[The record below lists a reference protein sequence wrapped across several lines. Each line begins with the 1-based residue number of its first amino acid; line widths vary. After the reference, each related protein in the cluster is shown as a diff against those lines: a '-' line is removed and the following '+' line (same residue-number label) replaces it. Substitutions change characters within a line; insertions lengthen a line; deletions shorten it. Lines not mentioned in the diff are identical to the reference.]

1 MIPLSLVASLG
12 CAPSLA
18 PTWTHDIRPIV
29 SSRCTSCHQEGN
41 IGPFALQTYEEVVQ
55 WLEPSVQAV
64 EAGVMPPW
72 DAAPVRE
79 YLADPSLTDEEIE
92 ALRAWADAG
101 APYGDEADQA
111 PAVATTQAELD
122 GADVVLEMPEP
133 YPSDPSVPDEYRC
146 FSIPWPGEGAW
157 VDGFEAVPGNLGM
170 VHHLVAFVVPPW
182 LAETA
187 DGFTANDGR
196 PGYPCFGGASMDGW
210 EPEDITQTFVASIA
224 GTWVPGAQ
232 PDDHAGSGQ
241 WIEAGSRIVLQAHY
255 HPSGTSQGQSDQTTL
270 RFRTVAEVDRVSAA
284 VAFLNFG
291 WLLVPETMRIPPGE
305 AEVHHT
311 YRATV
316 AASPGLAVI
325 APELD
330 PTAPMRLDSLLPHMH
345 RLGTRIEV
353 AHHHEGGTEPLVEIP
368 EYDFDWQ
375 RTYELADPVTLD
387 PTDELSV
394 DCWYDNT
401 AERRAQVGAEP
412 AEPVEVGWGEGTDD
426 EMCVA
431 LLRVSQARGEEGG

>member
-1 MIPLSLVASLG
+1 MIFLVASLG

-18 PTWTHDIRPIV
+18 PTWTADIRPLM
-29 SSRCTSCHQEGN
+29 STRCTSCHQQGN
-41 IGPFALQTYEEVVQ
+41 IGPFPLQTYEEVVQ

-64 EAGVMPPW
+64 ESGVMPPW
-72 DAAPVRE
+72 DATPARE
-79 YLADPSLTDEEIE
+79 YLADPSLTDDEIE
-92 ALRAWADAG
+92 MLRAWADAG
-101 APYGDEADQA
+101 APYGDEGDSA
-111 PAVATTQAELD
+111 PAVAQELAALE
-122 GADVVLEMPEP
+122 GADVTLPMPVA
-133 YPSDPSVPDEYRC
+133 YPADPEVPDEYRC
-146 FSIPWPGEGAW
+146 FSMPWPGEGAW

-187 DGFTANDGR
+187 DGFASDDGR

-210 EPEDITQTFVASIA
+210 EPADITQTFVASIV
-224 GTWVPGAQ
+224 GTWVPGAR

-255 HPSGTSQGQSDQTTL
+255 HPSDTSVEQSDQTTL
-270 RFRTVAEVDRVSAA
+270 HFRTVEEVERVSAA
-284 VAFLNFG
+284 VAFLDFQ

-305 AEVHHT
+305 ADVHHV
-311 YRATV
+311 YRAPV
-316 AASPGLAVI
+316 GQSPGLAVI

-330 PTAPMRLDSLLPHMH
+330 ASAPMRLDAVLPHMH

-353 AHHHEGGTEPLVEIP
+353 QHHSAAGSEPIVEIP

-375 RTYELADPVTLD
+375 RTYELAQPVTLQ
-387 PTDELSV
+387 PEDELSV
-394 DCWYDNT
+394 DCWFDNT
-401 AERRAQVGAEP
+401 AERRGAVGADP
-412 AEPVEVGWGEGTDD
+412 AQPVEVGWGEGTDD

-431 LLRVSQARGEEGG
+431 LLRVSQTR